1 MTTSPSLSSRP
12 SAAATRSAAG
22 TGRFGAYDA
31 LLYAITV
38 FAWSTSWIAMK
49 AQIVS
54 VAPEVSLVWR
64 FVISAAAM
72 WIWVVIRRERVSFPW
87 REHLGFAALGFFIFS
102 MNFNLFYHGAQGLPS
117 GLLSVVF
124 SLASVINLL
133 MGRAIFGQKIA
144 PRVLIGGL
152 LGFSGVAAMFWP
164 RIAGADFDA
173 TAAAGLALCVLGT
186 TFFCTGNMLSAAIQ
200 KRGVPVISATACGMT
215 WAVGL
220 LGVATAAS
228 GAGFGVDFS
237 TPWIVSLLW
246 LSLVSSVAAF
256 WAYLTLLGRIGAARA
271 GYSTVMFPVFALAIS
286 TVFEGYQWTLPAV
299 LGLFAVLSGNLF
311 VLRR

>member
-1 MTTSPSLSSRP
+1 MSTVSPS
-12 SAAATRSAAG
+12 A
-22 TGRFGAYDA
+22 GRFGAFEA
-31 LLYAITV
+31 TLYAVTV

-49 AQIVS
+49 AQ
-54 VAPEVSLVWR
+54 VATVAAEPALFWR
-64 FVISAAAM
+64 FVLSATVM
-72 WIWVVIRRERVSFPW
+72 WGWVAVKRLPVRFPW
-87 REHLGFAALGFFIFS
+87 RLHLGFAAMGFFIFS
-102 MNFNLFYHGAQGLPS
+102 MNFDLFYHGAKGLPS

-133 MGRAIFGQKIA
+133 MGRAIFGQRIA

-173 TAAAGLALCVLGT
+173 AAATGLALCVLGT
-186 TFFCTGNMLSAAIQ
+186 TFFCTGNMLSTAIQ
-200 KRGVPVISATACGMT
+200 KRGAPVISATAWGMT
-215 WAVGL
+215 WAVGI
-220 LGVATAAS
+220 LGVATLIS
-228 GAGFGVDFS
+228 GAGFGVDLS
-237 TPWIVSLLW
+237 VPWVGSLLW

-286 TVFEGYQWTLPAV
+286 TVFEGYQWSAPAV
-299 LGLFAVLSGNLF
+299 VGLLAVLSGNLF